1 MMAHRF
7 RSMALQALHSIHT
20 CCSSRALLCLAS
32 SFVGATFA
40 FCYLLPAYWDY
51 HQFSSHL
58 SQVADVSGTVTTC
71 PCQTDRKIIILY
83 WTKYFRSTDFGFGMG
98 LTPFHECHTNQT
110 SNRRGCLTTT
120 DRSFVNDS
128 DAILF
133 HARDININDLPPAGW
148 RRPHQNYV
156 FLLYE
161 SPVNTNLNML
171 RQPLFRNYFNRT
183 MTYRRDSDVVDL
195 HPYGHMQCIDAA
207 SPSCSKLPQTAD
219 AKKPNIVQEND
230 DSTSV
235 PVKID
240 LTLKNWTV
248 AWFVS
253 NCETNSRRELLARN
267 LSHFIPVDIFGHCAN
282 ANNITCSDRA
292 ACDEKLSRHYRFYL
306 SFENSLCLDYVTE
319 KLYRPLQHNAVP
331 VVYGG
336 ADYSLYLPAGSYVN
350 AMDFGSPE
358 RLADHLNKLMG
369 DDELYLTYFRWKSKY
384 AVERRAKDAMC
395 QLCQLL
401 GDSKTKEKSY
411 ADIAEWWAEQSAQR
425 VCNLRKCP
433 TFLFR
438 STVGPPAR
446 LPSP

>member
-1 MMAHRF
+1 MEHRLYLTLIEMLNSWTK
-7 RSMALQALHSIHT
+7 RTS
-20 CCSSRALLCLAS
+20 CSSKMLLSLGS
-32 SFVGATFA
+32 SFFGAILA
-40 FCYLLPAYWDY
+40 VYYLLPADWS
-51 HQFSSHL
+51 HQSLPHHQQTM
-58 SQVADVSGTVTTC
+58 QVAVVDERTAY
-71 PCQTDRKIIILY
+71 PCQADRKIIILY
-83 WTKYFRSTDFGFGMG
+83 WTKYFGMTDFGYG
-98 LTPFHECHTNQT
+98 LGRAPFLECRTNQT
-110 SNRRGCLTTT
+110 SDGTGCLTTA

-128 DAILF
+128 DAIVF
-133 HARDININDLPPAGW
+133 HARDINPNDLPPAGW

-207 SPSCSKLPQTAD
+207 SPSCSELPRTPD

-235 PVKID
+235 PIKID
-240 LTLKNWTV
+240 LTLKNRTV

-253 NCETNSRRELLARN
+253 NCNTNSRRELLARN
-267 LSHFIPVDIFGHCAN
+267 LSYFIPVDISGRCAN

-336 ADYSLYLPAGSYVN
+336 ADYSFYLPAGSYVN
-350 AMDFGSPE
+350 AMDFDSPE
-358 RLADHLNKLMG
+358 RLADHLNKLMV
-369 DDELYLTYFRWKSKY
+369 DDELYLTYFRWKAKY

-395 QLCQLL
+395 RLCRLIS
-401 GDSKTKEKSY
+401 DPETKDKSY
-411 ADIAEWWAEQSAQR
+411 ADIADWWAGDVNGANQTCQPPPT
-425 VCNLRKCP
+425 NL
-433 TFLFR
+433 
-438 STVGPPAR
+438 V
-446 LPSP
+446 